1 MAEKAALQENAPVR
15 SVSISQWC
23 EWARS
28 GTAPA
33 VTIRLDGDSM
43 RPLVRRNRDAVTI
56 QPLTRPLRRGDVVL
70 FRSHAGQHIV
80 HRVWKLRGEAV
91 QTVGDN
97 CWNPDPWIS
106 AEQVLGL
113 VVSVR
118 RDERVRR
125 LDTRLSRW
133 AGRVWMACRPMRNLR
148 RGVQVRAVRMVS
160 KLRRQRR

>member
-70 FRSHAGQHIV
+70 FRNHAGQHIV

-91 QTVGDN
+91 RTVGDN
-97 CWNPDPWIS
+97 CWNPDPWMR

-118 RDERVRR
+118 RDERVIR
-125 LDTRLSRW
+125 LNSPFARVM
-133 AGRVWMACRPMRNLR
+133 GRMWLTARPLRNLCRGAKSRLIR
-148 RGVQVRAVRMVS
+148 RIRG
-160 KLRRQRR
+160 